1 MSQEDCIFCKIIKKE
16 IPSDIILETDLS
28 LAFTD
33 INPLSKGHVLIIPK
47 EHAEKM
53 HEHTDEAL
61 SDILSVI
68 KRIVNASPIKDYNI
82 LQNNGRIAH
91 QLIMHTHF
99 HLIPKPSKDRGL
111 VIGWSTRDDEDQK
124 SFAES
129 VRKNL

>member
-33 INPLSKGHVLIIPK
+33 INPLSQGHVLVIPK

-53 HEHTDEAL
+53 HENSDEAL

-68 KRIVNASPIKDYNI
+68 KQIVKASPVEEYNI

-91 QLIMHTHF
+91 QLVMHTHF
-99 HLIPKPSKDRGL
+99 HMIPKPSKDRGL
-111 VIGWSTRDDEDQK
+111 VLSWSPKGDADQK
-124 SFAES
+124 SFADS